1 MKSNLNNKI
10 TGFFRLA
17 RFDKPVGILLL
28 LWPTMSALWLAS
40 NGFPDAKIL
49 VIFIIGVVVMRS
61 AGCVINDLADI
72 DIDKHIE
79 RTKLRPL
86 VTGELTKKH
95 ALIFLLFLLSIAL
108 YLAISLGFKVVAWS
122 LGGLVLT
129 IIYPFCKR
137 FIKSPQVILGLT
149 FSWSIP
155 MAYVAC
161 GSEINLSM
169 FVLWVGVLIWIVV
182 YDTFYALVDID
193 DDLKTG
199 VFSTAILFGN
209 KVSFVTSLSQI
220 IVLVV
225 WAYLGTIL
233 EMSLIYFLML
243 IVVLLLIYRQQ
254 LLISARKKKDCF
266 RAFNESWYVGFFHFL
281 GIFLSL
287 S

>member
-1 MKSNLNNKI
+1 MNKI
-10 TGFFRLA
+10 ISFFRLA
-17 RFDKPVGILLL
+17 RFDKPIGILLL

-40 NGFPDAKIL
+40 NGFPDANIL
-49 VIFIIGVVVMRS
+49 VAFIIGVVVMRS
-61 AGCVINDLADI
+61 AGCVINDLADA
-72 DIDKHIE
+72 DIDKHVE
-79 RTKLRPL
+79 RTRKRPL
-86 VTGELTKKH
+86 ATGELSTKE
-95 ALIFLLFLLSIAL
+95 ALVFLLLLLSIAL
-108 YLAISLGFKVVAWS
+108 CLAISLGLKVVMWS
-122 LGGLVLT
+122 LGGLILT

-161 GSEINLSM
+161 GSEFNLSM
-169 FVLWVGVLIWIVV
+169 FFLWVGVLIWIVV

-199 VFSTAILFGN
+199 VFSTAILFGD

-220 IVLVV
+220 TVLVA

-233 EMSLIYFLML
+233 EMSLIYFLIL
-243 IVVLLLIYRQQ
+243 IIVLLLFSRQQ
-254 LLISARKKKDCF
+254 ILISTRQREDCF

-281 GIFLSL
+281 GIFVGLS
-287 S
+287 

>member
-1 MKSNLNNKI
+1 MNKI
-10 TGFFRLA
+10 ISFFRLA
-17 RFDKPVGILLL
+17 RFDKPIGILLL

-40 NGFPDAKIL
+40 NGFPDANIL
-49 VIFIIGVVVMRS
+49 VVFIIGVVVMRS
-61 AGCVINDLADI
+61 AGCVINDLADA
-72 DIDKHIE
+72 DIDKHVE
-79 RTKLRPL
+79 RTRRRPL
-86 VTGELTKKH
+86 TTGELSTKE
-95 ALIFLLFLLSIAL
+95 ALVFLLFLLSIAL
-108 YLAISLGFKVVAWS
+108 CLAISLGTKVVAWS

-161 GSEINLSM
+161 GTEFNFSM
-169 FVLWVGVLIWIVV
+169 FFLWVGVLIWIVV

-199 VFSTAILFGN
+199 VFSTAILFGD

-225 WAYLGTIL
+225 WAYLGTIS

-243 IVVLLLIYRQQ
+243 IVVLLLFYRQQ
-254 LLISARKKKDCF
+254 LLISAREKKDCF

-287 S
+287 A

>member
-1 MKSNLNNKI
+1 MNKV
-10 TGFFRLA
+10 TSFFRLA
-17 RFDKPVGILLL
+17 RFDKPIGILLL

-40 NGFPDAKIL
+40 NGFPDVNIL
-49 VIFIIGVVVMRS
+49 MIFIIGVVVMRS
-61 AGCVINDLADI
+61 AGCVINDLADTE
-72 DIDKHIE
+72 IDKHVE
-79 RTKLRPL
+79 RTRRRPL
-86 VTGELTKKH
+86 ATGELSTKE
-95 ALIFLLFLLSIAL
+95 ALVFLLFLLSIAL
-108 YLAISLGFKVVAWS
+108 CLAIVLGFKVVAWS

-161 GSEINLSM
+161 GTEFNFSM
-169 FVLWVGVLIWIVV
+169 FFLWVGVLIWIVV

-199 VFSTAILFGN
+199 VFSTAILFGD

-243 IVVLLLIYRQQ
+243 ILILLLFYRQQ
-254 LLISARKKKDCF
+254 LLISAREKKDCF

>member
-1 MKSNLNNKI
+1 MNKI
-10 TGFFRLA
+10 SGFYRLA
-17 RFDKPVGILLL
+17 RFDKPIGILLL

-40 NGFPDAKIL
+40 NGFPDANIL
-49 VIFIIGVVVMRS
+49 VAFIIGVVVMRS
-61 AGCVINDLADI
+61 AGCVINDLADA
-72 DIDKHIE
+72 DIDKHVE
-79 RTKLRPL
+79 RTRKRPL
-86 VTGELTKKH
+86 ATGELSTKE
-95 ALIFLLFLLSIAL
+95 ALVFLLFLLSIAL
-108 YLAISLGFKVVAWS
+108 CLAISLGLKVVVWS

-129 IIYPFCKR
+129 IFYPFCKR

-161 GSEINLSM
+161 GSEFNLSM
-169 FVLWVGVLIWIVV
+169 FFLWVGVLIWIVV

-199 VFSTAILFGN
+199 VFSTAILFGD

-220 IVLVV
+220 TVLMA
-225 WAYLGTIL
+225 WAYLGIIL
-233 EMSLIYFLML
+233 EMSLLYFLML
-243 IVVLLLIYRQQ
+243 IIVLLLFSRQQ
-254 LLISARKKKDCF
+254 LLISDRQRKDCF
-266 RAFNESWYVGFFHFL
+266 KAFNESWYVGFFHFL

>member
-1 MKSNLNNKI
+1 MNKI
-10 TGFFRLA
+10 TSFLRLA
-17 RFDKPVGILLL
+17 RFDKPIGILLL

-40 NGFPDAKIL
+40 NGFPDVNIL
-49 VIFIIGVVVMRS
+49 MIFIIGVVVMRS
-61 AGCVINDLADI
+61 AGCVINDLADTE
-72 DIDKHIE
+72 IDKHVE
-79 RTKLRPL
+79 RTRSRPL
-86 VTGELTKKH
+86 ATGELSTKE
-95 ALIFLLFLLSIAL
+95 ALVFLLFLLSIAL
-108 YLAISLGFKVVAWS
+108 CLAISLGFKVAAWS

-161 GSEINLSM
+161 GTEFNLSM
-169 FVLWVGVLIWIVV
+169 FFLWVGVLIWIVV

-199 VFSTAILFGN
+199 VFSTAILFGD
-209 KVSFVTSLSQI
+209 KVSFATSLSQI
-220 IVLVV
+220 TILMV

-243 IVVLLLIYRQQ
+243 IVVLLLFYRQQ
-254 LLISARKKKDCF
+254 LLISAREKKDCF

>member
-1 MKSNLNNKI
+1 MNKI
-10 TGFFRLA
+10 NSLLRLA
-17 RFDKPVGILLL
+17 RFDKPIGILLL

-40 NGFPDAKIL
+40 NGFPDANIL
-49 VIFIIGVVVMRS
+49 VTFIIGVVVMRS
-61 AGCVINDLADI
+61 AGCVINDLADA
-72 DIDKHIE
+72 DIDKHVE
-79 RTKLRPL
+79 RTRKRPL
-86 VTGELTKKH
+86 ATGELSTKE
-95 ALIFLLFLLSIAL
+95 ALVFLLFLLSIAL
-108 YLAISLGFKVVAWS
+108 CLAISLGLKVVVWS
-122 LGGLVLT
+122 LGGLALT

-161 GSEINLSM
+161 GSEFNLSM
-169 FVLWVGVLIWIVV
+169 FFFWVGVLIWIVV

-199 VFSTAILFGN
+199 VFSTAILFGD

-220 IVLVV
+220 IVLMV

-233 EMSLIYFLML
+233 EMSLLYFLVL
-243 IVVLLLIYRQQ
+243 IIVLLLFSRQQ
-254 LLISARKKKDCF
+254 LLISNRQRKDCF
-266 RAFNESWYVGFFHFL
+266 KAFNESWYVGFFHFL

>member
-1 MKSNLNNKI
+1 MNKI
-10 TGFFRLA
+10 TSFFRLA
-17 RFDKPVGILLL
+17 RFDKPIGILLL
-28 LWPTMSALWLAS
+28 LWPTLTALWLAS
-40 NGFPDAKIL
+40 NGFPDANIL
-49 VIFIIGVVVMRS
+49 VAFIIGVVVMRS
-61 AGCVINDLADI
+61 AGCVINDLADTE
-72 DIDKHIE
+72 IDKHVE
-79 RTKLRPL
+79 RTRRRPL
-86 VTGELTKKH
+86 ATGELSTKE
-95 ALIFLLFLLSIAL
+95 ALVFLLFLLSIAL
-108 YLAISLGFKVVAWS
+108 CLAISLGFIVVAWS

-161 GSEINLSM
+161 GSEFNLSM
-169 FVLWVGVLIWIVV
+169 FFLWVGVLIWIVV

-199 VFSTAILFGN
+199 VFSTAILFGD

-243 IVVLLLIYRQQ
+243 IIILLLFYRQQ
-254 LLISARKKKDCF
+254 LLISDRQRKDCF
-266 RAFNESWYVGFFHFL
+266 KAFNESWYVGFFHFL

>member
-1 MKSNLNNKI
+1 MNKI
-10 TGFFRLA
+10 NSLLRLA
-17 RFDKPVGILLL
+17 RFDKPIGILLL

-40 NGFPDAKIL
+40 NGFPDANIL
-49 VIFIIGVVVMRS
+49 IIFIIGVVVMRS
-61 AGCVINDLADI
+61 AGCVINDLADTE
-72 DIDKHIE
+72 IDKHVE
-79 RTKLRPL
+79 RTRRRPL
-86 VTGELTKKH
+86 ATGELSTKE
-95 ALIFLLFLLSIAL
+95 ALVFLLFLLSIAL
-108 YLAISLGFKVVAWS
+108 CLAISLGFIVVAWS

-161 GSEINLSM
+161 GTEFNFSM
-169 FVLWVGVLIWIVV
+169 FFLWVGVLIWIVV

-199 VFSTAILFGN
+199 VFSTAILFGD

-225 WAYLGTIL
+225 WAYLGIIL

-243 IVVLLLIYRQQ
+243 IVVLLLFYRQQ
-254 LLISARKKKDCF
+254 VLISARKKKDCF

>member
-1 MKSNLNNKI
+1 MNKI
-10 TGFFRLA
+10 NSLLRLA
-17 RFDKPVGILLL
+17 RFDKPIGILLL

-40 NGFPDAKIL
+40 NGFPDANIL
-49 VIFIIGVVVMRS
+49 MIFIIGVVVMRS
-61 AGCVINDLADI
+61 AGCVINDLVDS
-72 DIDKHIE
+72 DIDKHVE
-79 RTKLRPL
+79 RTRRRPL
-86 VTGELTKKH
+86 ATGELSTKE
-95 ALIFLLFLLSIAL
+95 ALVFLLFLLSIAL
-108 YLAISLGFKVVAWS
+108 CLAISLGFIVVAWS

-161 GSEINLSM
+161 GTEFNFSM
-169 FVLWVGVLIWIVV
+169 FLLWVGVLIWIVV

-193 DDLKTG
+193 DDLKKG
-199 VFSTAILFGN
+199 VFSTAILFGD

-243 IVVLLLIYRQQ
+243 IVVLLFFYRQQ
-254 LLISARKKKDCF
+254 LLISARQRKDCF

>member
-1 MKSNLNNKI
+1 MNKI
-10 TGFFRLA
+10 NSLLRLA
-17 RFDKPVGILLL
+17 RFDKPIGILLL

-40 NGFPDAKIL
+40 NGFPDVNIL
-49 VIFIIGVVVMRS
+49 MIFIIGVVVMRS
-61 AGCVINDLADI
+61 AGCVINDLADTE
-72 DIDKHIE
+72 IDKHVE
-79 RTKLRPL
+79 RTRRRPL
-86 VTGELTKKH
+86 ATGELSTKE
-95 ALIFLLFLLSIAL
+95 ALVFLLFLLSIAL
-108 YLAISLGFKVVAWS
+108 CLAISLGFIVVAWS

-161 GSEINLSM
+161 GTEFNLSM
-169 FVLWVGVLIWIVV
+169 FFLWVGVLIWIVA

-199 VFSTAILFGN
+199 VFSTAILFGD
-209 KVSFVTSLSQI
+209 KVSFITSLSQI
-220 IVLVV
+220 IVLLV

-243 IVVLLLIYRQQ
+243 MVVLLLFYRQQ
-254 LLISARKKKDCF
+254 LLISAREKKDCF

>member
-1 MKSNLNNKI
+1 MNKV
-10 TGFFRLA
+10 TSFFRLA
-17 RFDKPVGILLL
+17 RFDKPIGILLL

-40 NGFPDAKIL
+40 NGFPDANIL
-49 VIFIIGVVVMRS
+49 MIFIIGVVVMRS
-61 AGCVINDLADI
+61 AGCVINDLVDS
-72 DIDKHIE
+72 DIDKHVE
-79 RTKLRPL
+79 RTRRRPL
-86 VTGELTKKH
+86 ATGELSTKE
-95 ALIFLLFLLSIAL
+95 ALVFLLFLLSIAL
-108 YLAISLGFKVVAWS
+108 CLAIVLGFKVVAWS

-161 GSEINLSM
+161 GTEFNLSM
-169 FVLWVGVLIWIVV
+169 FFLWVGVLIWIVV

-199 VFSTAILFGN
+199 VFSTAILFGD
-209 KVSFVTSLSQI
+209 KVSFITSLSQI
-220 IVLVV
+220 IVLLV

-243 IVVLLLIYRQQ
+243 IVVLLFFYRQQ
-254 LLISARKKKDCF
+254 LLISAREKKDCF